1 MPQGGGKGYDP
12 FNLVHY
18 CSKGRDRISSSGG
31 CLLTFGVDKTP
42 PSPVLPEGI
51 TTGSMGNSNLKAGVP
66 AVAKGT
72 TGSPIVEM
80 GAALFGNTN
89 PLKSKGSLEPVK
101 TEVTKL
107 NKIEPVV
114 TLEIIR

>member
-1 MPQGGGKGYDP
+1 MT
-12 FNLVHY
+12 
-18 CSKGRDRISSSGG
+18 
-31 CLLTFGVDKTP
+31 LLTSFIIVPRVEIELVVPEDVYLSLGVDKTP

-51 TTGSMGNSNLKAGVP
+51 TTGSMGNSNLKAGAP

-80 GAALFGNTN
+80 GAALFGNAN

>member
-1 MPQGGGKGYDP
+1 MT
-12 FNLVHY
+12 
-18 CSKGRDRISSSGG
+18 
-31 CLLTFGVDKTP
+31 LLTSFIIVPRVEIELVVPEDVYLPLGVDKTP

-51 TTGSMGNSNLKAGVP
+51 TTGSMGNSNLKAGAP

-80 GAALFGNTN
+80 GAALFGNAN